1 MTYRC
6 YLAHGLALFALF
18 ALVACGGGSKY
29 VWVDDLPNSSSADV
43 YRIGV
48 GDTLNVRVYNQ
59 ENLSTRSKVR
69 SDGRIA
75 VPLVGDVEVRGKT
88 PAVVSRELEARLKQ
102 YVVSPSVTVTVVE
115 SEPTTVAVL
124 GEVAHPGV
132 YAVDGASGVLQAL
145 AAAGGF
151 TDFASRE
158 SIYVVRQL
166 PPTRIRFT
174 WTALTGG
181 DERADH
187 FRLHKGD
194 VVVVE

>member
-1 MTYRC
+1 MNRRW
-6 YLAHGLALFALF
+6 YLLIAGLAL
-18 ALVACGGGSKY
+18 ALVVGCGGSGKY
-29 VWVDDLPNSSSADV
+29 IWVDDLPKAASGDI
-43 YRIGV
+43 YRIAV

-59 ENLSTRSKVR
+59 ENLSTHSKVR

-75 VPLVGDVEVRGKT
+75 VPLIGDVEVRGKT
-88 PAVVSRELEARLKQ
+88 PAVVARQIEARLKQ
-102 YVVSPSVTVTVVE
+102 YVVSPAVTVTVEE
-115 SEPTTVAVL
+115 SQPTTIAVL

-132 YAVDGASGVLQAL
+132 YSVDPAAGVLQAL

-151 TDFASRE
+151 TDFASRG

-166 PPTRIRFT
+166 PPQRIRFS
-174 WTALTGG
+174 WNALVDG
-181 DERADH
+181 DRRADT

>member
-1 MTYRC
+1 MAYRLRLVTLGVALAVLAGC
-6 YLAHGLALFALF
+6 GSSGSYL
-18 ALVACGGGSKY
+18 
-29 VWVDDLPNSSSADV
+29 WVDDLPKSSSVEV
-43 YRIGV
+43 YRIAV

-59 ENLSTRSKVR
+59 ENLSTHSKVR

-75 VPLVGDVEVRGKT
+75 VPLVGDVEVRAKT
-88 PAVVSRELEARLKQ
+88 PAVVAREIEGRLKQ
-102 YVVSPSVTVTVVE
+102 YVVSPAVTVTVEE
-115 SEPTTVAVL
+115 SQPTTVAVL

-132 YAVDGASGVLQAL
+132 YTVDPSSGVLQAL

-158 SIYVVRQL
+158 SIYVVRKL
-166 PPTRIRFT
+166 PPQRIRFS
-174 WTALTGG
+174 WTALLDG
-181 DERADH
+181 DKQADA

>member
-1 MTYRC
+1 MTYRS
-6 YLAHGLALFALF
+6 YLLILGVALT
-18 ALVACGGGSKY
+18 ALVACGSSGKY
-29 VWVDDLPNSSSADV
+29 VWVDDLPYSASADI

-48 GDTLNVRVYNQ
+48 GDVLNVRVYNQ
-59 ENLSTRSKVR
+59 DKLSTRAKVR

-88 PAVVSRELEARLKQ
+88 PAVISREIEARLKQ
-102 YVVSPSVTVTVVE
+102 YVVSPAVTVTVVQ

-132 YAVDGASGVLQAL
+132 YTMNPASGVLEAL

-151 TDFASRE
+151 TDFANRE

-166 PPTRIRFT
+166 PPQRIRFT
-174 WTALTGG
+174 WNGLTGG
-181 DERADH
+181 DVRADT